1 MASSH
6 LDKEFIAERQAK
18 YAEAYNTADVDKI
31 LSFMSEDIEFCDY
44 STFTFPFQSIPTDTP
59 LRRRD
64 AQP

>member
-6 LDKEFIAERQAK
+6 PDQELIAERQAK

-44 STFTFPFQSIPTDTP
+44 STFSLPFPIY
-59 LRRRD
+59 LH
-64 AQP
+64 